1 MILVHPRI
9 EEQIEF
15 KENVINV
22 LCIENKALFNE
33 IVSDFLVQIN
43 GEDGDFILS
52 EKGKELPIKKSVEL
66 VLSPFMMD
74 FNSKKILSSIYGD
87 LKENAYQQ
95 DYYANT
101 VKLLSEISGYIS
113 NVVDEYKYPL
123 EISEEINIE
132 DVFKLAS
139 LKVDNSNST
148 LVDKIVDYV
157 ELVTTVLNV
166 KLVVFVNLKLY
177 IEEEQLGEL
186 YKTIMNK
193 KINVL
198 LIENMMISSKIEG
211 EKGII
216 IDKDL
221 CEISY

>member
-66 VLSPFMMD
+66 VLSPFIMD

-166 KLVVFVNLKLY
+166 KLVVFVNLKSY

-186 YKTIMNK
+186 YKTIINK

>member
-22 LCIENKALFNE
+22 LCIENKAMFNE

-66 VLSPFMMD
+66 VLSPFIMD

>member
-22 LCIENKALFNE
+22 LCIENKTMFNE

-52 EKGKELPIKKSVEL
+52 EKGKELSIKKSVEL
-66 VLSPFMMD
+66 VLSPFIMD

-166 KLVVFVNLKLY
+166 KLVVFVNLKSY

-186 YKTIMNK
+186 YKTIINK

>member
-22 LCIENKALFNE
+22 LCIENKTMFNE

-52 EKGKELPIKKSVEL
+52 EKGKELPIKKTVEL
-66 VLSPFMMD
+66 VLSPFIMD

-113 NVVDEYKYPL
+113 L
-123 EISEEINIE
+123 
-132 DVFKLAS
+132 
-139 LKVDNSNST
+139 
-148 LVDKIVDYV
+148 
-157 ELVTTVLNV
+157 
-166 KLVVFVNLKLY
+166 
-177 IEEEQLGEL
+177 
-186 YKTIMNK
+186 
-193 KINVL
+193 
-198 LIENMMISSKIEG
+198 
-211 EKGII
+211 
-216 IDKDL
+216 
-221 CEISY
+221 

>member
-22 LCIENKALFNE
+22 LCIENKAMFNE

-66 VLSPFMMD
+66 VLSPFIMD

-166 KLVVFVNLKLY
+166 KLVVFVNLKSY

-186 YKTIMNK
+186 YKTIINK

>member
-52 EKGKELPIKKSVEL
+52 EKGKELPVKKSVEL